1 MNPIVVAGGS
11 SRWMTAGPLRLC
23 GRSAGRAVD
32 DGSCGCGDGV
42 VHGCVIAAA
51 TVWVPA
57 LLWWGAGPAV
67 GIAASVAGLCGV
79 WVWML
84 SRCGGSGGSPPSTG

>member
-1 MNPIVVAGGS
+1 
-11 SRWMTAGPLRLC
+11 MTAGPLRLC
-23 GRSAGRAVD
+23 GRNAGRAVD

-67 GIAASVAGLCGV
+67 VIEQAGMDPVALRNT
-79 WVWML
+79 L
-84 SRCGGSGGSPPSTG
+84 TSEFNARTRTTQTGAR

>member
-1 MNPIVVAGGS
+1 
-11 SRWMTAGPLRLC
+11 MTAGPLRLC
-23 GRSAGRAVD
+23 GRNAGRAVD
-32 DGSCGCGDGV
+32 DGSSGCGDGV

-51 TVWVPA
+51 TVWIPA

-67 GIAASVAGLCGV
+67 GIAASVAGLCAV

-84 SRCGGSGGSPPSTG
+84 SRCGDSGGSPPSTG